1 MDSVAIANII
11 THKKGVTSLEVSEL
25 KFLADSYPYAQ
36 VFTIFYLKALAET
49 KNLAFDTE
57 LNKYAYR
64 VTDRVKLYEII
75 HAKEELSTINSQEI
89 TEKITTPEISDVQ
102 QEEHEVVILELDT
115 AEEPFVE
122 VKEETVIEPVEEI
135 PTNDEVAPVAEIN
148 ITEETNESV
157 TIDEVEPEIAQEDAM
172 DTLER
177 SILSNA
183 IDTAFSHILK
193 SESVAKEKEELELV
207 EDEEEL
213 AEEISTNEI
222 ETSTNND
229 DIETSLHTFSGW
241 LTKGKIASSIS
252 NEEDTIAK
260 NESEKQAEDKK
271 GALIDRFIE
280 KKPTISRPK
289 KEFFSAPKKAQES
302 VDDSSL
308 LYSETLASIYVIQGN
323 FPLAIKAYE
332 QLSLTIPEKRMIFA
346 EKIEELKIRLQNL
359 K

>member
-1 MDSVAIANII
+1 MDSVALANII
-11 THKKGVTSLEVSEL
+11 THKRGVISLEVTEL
-25 KFLADSYPYAQ
+25 KHLADTYPYAQ
-36 VFTIFYLKALAET
+36 IFTIFYLKALAET

-57 LNKYAYR
+57 LNRYAYR

-75 HAKEELSTINSQEI
+75 QAKEDLYTTNYQEI
-89 TEKITTPEISDVQ
+89 TKKTTTPKMSDVQ
-102 QEEHEVVILELDT
+102 QQEHEEVILKLDT
-115 AEEPFVE
+115 TDEPFVKT
-122 VKEETVIEPVEEI
+122 KEETVVEPVEET
-135 PTNDEVAPVAEIN
+135 PTNDEV
-148 ITEETNESV
+148 TL
-157 TIDEVEPEIAQEDAM
+157 DEVKPEIAQEDAM

-193 SESVAKEKEELELV
+193 SESVAYEKEELELV
-207 EDEEEL
+207 EDEEQQSL
-213 AEEISTNEI
+213 AISDVET
-222 ETSTNND
+222 ETSPAIDPVSTH
-229 DIETSLHTFSGW
+229 LHTFSGW

-252 NEEDTIAK
+252 NEEDTMAK

-308 LYSETLASIYVIQGN
+308 LYSETLANIYIIQGN